1 MTNEKAVVAYIEKIE
16 EARRYLNMI
25 KMSLD
30 DHMGIGPDDVDWS
43 HVGSISHV
51 LESLKDIEEFIG
63 R

>member
-1 MTNEKAVVAYIEKIE
+1 
-16 EARRYLNMI
+16 MI

-30 DHMGIGPDDVDWS
+30 DHMGIYPDDVDWS

-51 LESLKDIEEFIG
+51 AESLKDIEEFIG